1 MKCIIQIDDAGNPVN
16 HPVTL
21 ENFAMAF
28 PGLDISGDTAP
39 PGWAWF
45 TRISMSDATA
55 NVIITPMQTFK
66 SRYSPNSDNTGF
78 QDDHYV
84 YDFTADEIRAKVDE
98 IRANP
103 PLGFRSWTLET
114 TTYCWLP
121 PIEKPTGNFR
131 WDEDNMSWVGVVDT
145 PNETLF
151 DVPLEMPPIGTA
163 EKFTTALTPRS
174 AQPVFEPPA
183 PAV

>member
-1 MKCIIQIDDAGNPVN
+1 MKCIIQIDNNGNIVN

-28 PGLDISGDTAP
+28 PDLDISGDTAP

-45 TRISMSDATA
+45 TRISMADATA
-55 NVIITPMQTFK
+55 NVTITPMQTFK
-66 SRYSPNSDNTGF
+66 SRYSPNSDSTGF

-84 YDFTADEIRAKVDE
+84 YDFTADEIRAMVDE

-103 PLGFRSWTLET
+103 PMGFRSWTLET

-121 PIEKPTGNFR
+121 PIEKPTGDFR
-131 WDEDNMSWVGVVDT
+131 WDEDNMSWVEVVSTQTDVL
-145 PNETLF
+145 P
-151 DVPLEMPPIGTA
+151 DVPGGIPLIGTPA
-163 EKFTTALTPRS
+163 KFSTVLTPRS
-174 AQPVFEPPA
+174 ALTPA
-183 PAV
+183 PSSPT